1 MNCTDCTA
9 TREAPAWPMHNP
21 ACIFCGSRLIQ
32 KIGKYPVA
40 ISEATERRRVVLADW
55 VAAGHNEA
63 QLRALCK
70 GPLAIE
76 PIEKAKVKT

>member
-21 ACIFCGSRLIQ
+21 TCLYCGATLIQ
-32 KIGKYPVA
+32 RIGKYSIP
-40 ISEATERRRVVLADW
+40 ISAATERRRAVLDDW
-55 VAAGHNEA
+55 VAHGHDEA
-63 QLRALCK
+63 QIRRLAK

-76 PIEKAKVKT
+76 PTKAGRA